1 MTSML
6 RAVATSILFC
16 LIQLTLLAQANVKF
30 YAQVDANKIIQG
42 SYVEVQF
49 ILENDSG
56 SDFTPPSFNG
66 IDVLSGPNQSTS
78 MTIVNGRRSN
88 KISLT
93 YTLRPKNVGIQ
104 RIGAAKI
111 KTKSGVL
118 STQPLKIEVIKASQ
132 NSNQSIA
139 DVFIISQISDSVAYV
154 GQQLVL
160 DYKLYTLLDV
170 RTVNMVTEPEFDG
183 FYKEEIRA
191 SRSGFQ
197 REIYNGKEYYT
208 KSVKRL
214 ILFPQ
219 QTGTYKIEAV
229 PIELGIAKKG
239 SQQSRSFFFSQQL
252 IKKQVVTTPLTIV
265 VKNTPPTTLN
275 YSGAVGNYR
284 MEASTPKRS
293 LTTDDAIIVNMKI
306 VGNGDSKTVIPPKW
320 PSNDSLEVYDPN
332 ILDDE
337 TYKNGPE
344 ITHAKIFE
352 YLLVPKVTGRYRLSA
367 EFTYYN
373 PDSARY
379 ITLSK
384 RLPTIQVLKGS
395 NKVVEISKDTEKQ
408 IEGIMTSTKLSATAR
423 ESIYGSWWHNS
434 LLGLI
439 GISSIGLILFYN
451 HRNKSVDT
459 NPDEIKRK
467 KAYSV
472 ALSRLEKAKQ
482 LMGGDD
488 SKAFYEEITIA
499 TKKYI
504 SDKYKIPAMHINN
517 NEVISQLRNQDI
529 NDKILSD
536 IREIF
541 NKSEMGLYA
550 PSSSA
555 SKDQIY
561 NDTLD
566 IISQLES

>member
-1 MTSML
+1 ML
-6 RAVATSILFC
+6 RTVATTFLFC
-16 LIQLTLLAQANVKF
+16 LLQLSISAQGNVNF
-30 YAQVDANKIIQG
+30 YTQVDAVKIIEG

-66 IDVLSGPNQSTS
+66 FDVLSGPNQSTS

-93 YTLRPKNVGIQ
+93 YTLRPKNVGVQ
-104 RIGAAKI
+104 KIGAAKI
-111 KTKSGVL
+111 KTKSGIR
-118 STQPLKIEVIKASQ
+118 STDPVRIEVIKANQ
-132 NSNQSIA
+132 NSSQTSA
-139 DVFIISQISDSVAYV
+139 DVFIIPEISDSVAYV

-170 RTVNMVTEPEFDG
+170 RTVNMLVEPEFDG

-191 SRSGFQ
+191 TRSGFQ
-197 REIYNGKEYYT
+197 REIYNGQEYYT

-219 QTGTYKIEAV
+219 QTGTYDIESV
-229 PIELGIAKKG
+229 NIELGIAKKG
-239 SQQSRSFFFSQQL
+239 SQQSRSFFFTQQL
-252 IKKQVVTTPLTIV
+252 IKKQVITTPLRIIV
-265 VKNTPPTTLN
+265 RNTPATTLN

-293 LTTDDAIIVNMKI
+293 ITTDDAIIVNMKI

-332 ILDDE
+332 ILGDE
-337 TYKNGPE
+337 TYRNGPE

-352 YLLVPKVTGRYRLSA
+352 YLLVPKYPGKYKLNA
-367 EFTYYN
+367 EFTFYN
-373 PDSARY
+373 PDSSEY
-379 ITLSK
+379 VTLSK
-384 RLPTIQVLKGS
+384 VLPTINVLKGS
-395 NKVVEISKDTEKQ
+395 NKVVTINKDVEQK
-408 IEGIMTSTKLSATAR
+408 IDGIMMTTKLSASSTQP
-423 ESIYGSWWHNS
+423 IYGSWWHNS

-439 GISSIGLILFYN
+439 GLSSLGLIFFYS
-451 HRNKSVDT
+451 RKNKSADN

-472 ALSRLEKAKQ
+472 ALARLDKAKQ

-517 NEVISQLRNQDI
+517 SEVLEQLNTQDVG
-529 NDKILSD
+529 DKILT
-536 IREIF
+536 EISSIF
-541 NKSEMGLYA
+541 SKSEMGLYA
-550 PSSSA
+550 PSTSTSQ
-555 SKDQIY
+555 DQIY
-561 NDTLD
+561 KETLEV
-566 IISQLES
+566 ISQLES